1 MIVRPIELGVAN
13 SDIERL
19 LDARTVAVPGLGNR
33 PERPA
38 YEVAE
43 YLQRNGYRIVPIHP
57 TATEVLGEKVYRS
70 LVDVP
75 FDIDVVDVFRR
86 AEYLGEVVDD
96 AIAKGVHA
104 GIWGQLSVVDEAA
117 AERARAAGM
126 AVVMDLCMKVE
137 HERRALKARAVA

>member
-1 MIVRPIELGVAN
+1 MAVA
-13 SDIERL
+13 
-19 LDARTVAVPGLGNR
+19 GLGGN

-38 YEVAE
+38 FGVGA
-43 YLQRNGYRIVPIHP
+43 YLQEHGYRIVPIHP
-57 TATEVLGEKVYRS
+57 TATEVLGEEVYRR

-104 GIWGQLSVVDEAA
+104 GIWGQLGVVDEAA

-137 HERRALKARAVA
+137 HERRGR